1 MKLRE
6 AANGDFPWNSKPDK
20 LHRLEQNGPKN
31 LRLDSVEVLPTKS
44 TPRTSWV
51 KAAILRFDP
60 DHAAKQ
66 RFSKMLM
73 EKPLPALPVED
84 PGETCKAPTVPT
96 EAPTCSRVEQRPPT
110 TALVEQPGLTLDNK
124 RDSKFDAETLVL
136 PDDIMDEVND
146 HDEAAAFGKYIIFGD
161 NSGSATDDKGTLR
174 VVDASIDTTRKRRT
188 ICPDSELADKVKSIL
203 HAQQEFQKAEASLA
217 LKERMHLAFAQQL
230 RTQIAQFER
239 GLQDGQL
246 ASSATQLNGCE
257 KVKGALYGGASIQHA
272 KLVSLKLSLADTE
285 ARRGQV
291 ASLLEQKAKELRDH
305 QTLVNANL
313 ETAFEAANLPE
324 QPAFLALTA
333 TNDLDIGFE
342 YRAVC
347 ERLGVEAES

>member
-6 AANGDFPWNSKPDK
+6 AANGDFPWNSKPAK
-20 LHRLEQNGPKN
+20 LRRLEQNGPKN

-51 KAAILRFDP
+51 KAAMLRFDP

-66 RFSKMLM
+66 RFSKMLI

-84 PGETCKAPTVPT
+84 PVETCKAPTVPT
-96 EAPTCSRVEQRPPT
+96 EAPTFSRVEQRPPT
-110 TALVEQPGLTLDNK
+110 TAPVEPPGLKLDNK
-124 RDSKFDAETLVL
+124 RDSKLDAETLVL
-136 PDDIMDEVND
+136 PEDIMDEVDD
-146 HDEAAAFGKYIIFGD
+146 HDEPAAFGKYIIFGNNGGSDD
-161 NSGSATDDKGTLR
+161 NKGTLR
-174 VVDASIDTTRKRRT
+174 VVDASIDTGRKRRT

-257 KVKGALYGGASIQHA
+257 KVMGALYGEASIQHA
-272 KLVSLKLSLADTE
+272 KLVSLNLSLADTE
-285 ARRGQV
+285 ARRAQV
-291 ASLLEQKAKELRDH
+291 SSLLEQKAEELRDH
-305 QTLVNANL
+305 QSIVNAYL

-324 QPAFLALTA
+324 QPAFLPLTPA
-333 TNDLDIGFE
+333 HDLDLGFE